1 VNLQQ
6 LSCFLFFIIV
16 ALTNPS
22 WAHSETVQGKVTDL
36 DGNPIIGATVS
47 LDEIRLSDVTNEGGE
62 YQLDNVPPGL
72 YILKVTAESYATQT
86 ATIQVQYGQMEH
98 QDFILRLDVQTLEEI
113 VVTGSITPEKKIESS
128 TSISTLNT
136 EEMND
141 AAPRST
147 TEFLR
152 RIPGFTRVE
161 SSGGE
166 VNQNLNVRGLL
177 GFASV
182 NFQEDGM
189 MVYPSMETFWMN
201 ADNLIRLDEN
211 IEKIEVLRGGT
222 SPIFGSSTAG
232 ATLNFINKTG
242 GDELDGIW
250 RLSSGTSGLARFDFN
265 INGPF
270 SDDWRF
276 SAGGFYRYDH
286 GVRDPGYT
294 GTKGGQLKANVTRLL
309 SNGFFRVSIKHIDD
323 RNLFIIPL
331 PFQNPNDPD
340 FVPGFSDTGS
350 YYSPEGI
357 TEIPLPTGD
366 ELHLPLDEGIHTKG
380 TWLTGHVNFTF
391 GDSWQF
397 EDVAQVMSVDHN
409 WNGLPSAGPITAA
422 NEFAQSMLNNYI
434 RLGIVPESTTYK
446 LLFTNHF
453 DLAGN
458 KLPFDTANGLL
469 RPAALIHV
477 EKPIS
482 DFSNLLT
489 ITKSFGS
496 HHFSFGTHFAYYTQT
511 NTWYIP
517 EVLTDIRD
525 NPRFVDLVFI
535 QPDGSI
541 LDVTKNGFLHFNL
554 DYVNGD
560 GNNTLIAL
568 FTSDEFKLTDRLRID
583 LGLRYERANYF
594 QVAENIESI
603 DLDQNP
609 NTKYDIETWGNNTFR
624 RFEFD
629 IDDIA
634 FSTGINYQ
642 INRDKLAVY
651 GSFTRGF
658 KMPALDEFIFEPNE
672 EFINLFEPYHTNMF
686 EAGVKYS
693 SPTLA
698 FSGAFYYG
706 RVYNQ
711 ILRDFDPTKNPSFFS
726 VPLPDS
732 TSWGFEFEILTR
744 PMNKIELR
752 STTTL
757 VSVETPEDNLTA
769 GQFYDGFTPAVFDF
783 ETLYSINR
791 NIKAIFDWHYV
802 GTRFADIN
810 FTRRI
815 PDFSYINI
823 GASYQFEN
831 PGFTLTGRI
840 LNLTQSNGLEELF
853 FPPDPSRNFFVARPI
868 LPRRVTAEVRY
879 DF

>member
-1 VNLQQ
+1 VKLQR
-6 LSCFLFFIIV
+6 LSCFLFFIII

-36 DGNPIIGATVS
+36 DGSPIIGATVS
-47 LDEIRLSDVTNEGGE
+47 LDEIKFSKVTDQRGE
-62 YQLDNVPPGL
+62 YQIENIPPGL
-72 YILKVTAESYATQT
+72 YTLKVTAESYLTQT
-86 ATIQVQYGQMEH
+86 ASIHIQSGQVVH
-98 QDFILRLDVQTLEEI
+98 QDFVLTLDLHTREDV
-113 VVTGSITPEKKIESS
+113 VVTGSVTPEKKIESS

-166 VNQNLNVRGLL
+166 VNQNLSVRGLL
-177 GFASV
+177 GFSSV
-182 NFQEDGM
+182 NIQEDGM

-242 GDELDGIW
+242 GDKLDGIW
-250 RLSSGTSGLARFDFN
+250 RLTSGTSGLARFDFN
-265 INGPF
+265 INGPL

-276 SAGGFYRYDH
+276 SMGGFYRYDH
-286 GVRDPGYT
+286 GVRDPGYP

-309 SNGFFRVSIKHIDD
+309 SNGFFRFSIKHIDD
-323 RNLFIIPL
+323 RNLFITPL
-331 PFQNPNDPD
+331 PFQNPSDPD
-340 FVPGFSDTGS
+340 FVSGFSETGS
-350 YYSPEGI
+350 FYSPEGI
-357 TEIPLPTGD
+357 TEIPLPTGND
-366 ELHLPLDEGIHTKG
+366 LQLPLNEGIQTKG
-380 TWLTGHVNFTF
+380 TWLTGQVNFTF
-391 GDSWQF
+391 GEGWQF
-397 EDVAQVMSVDHN
+397 EDIAQVMSVDHN
-409 WNGLPSAGPITAA
+409 WNALSSSGPIRSA
-422 NEFAQSMLNNYI
+422 NEFAQSILNNYI
-434 RLGIVPESTTYK
+434 RSGIVPESTTYQ

-469 RPAALIHV
+469 RTATLTHI

-489 ITKSFGS
+489 IKKSFGP
-496 HHFSFGTHFAYYTQT
+496 HHFSFGTHFAYYTQK
-511 NTWYIP
+511 NIWYFP
-517 EVLTDIRD
+517 EVLADIRN
-525 NPRFVDLVFI
+525 NPRFLDLVLI
-535 QPDGSI
+535 RPDGSS
-541 LDVTKNGFLHFNL
+541 LDVTKNGFFHFLNF
-554 DYVNGD
+554 YVNGD
-560 GNNTLIAL
+560 GSNTLVAL
-568 FTSDEFKLTDRLRID
+568 FTSDEFKLSDRLRVD

-594 QVAENIESI
+594 QVAENIEPV

-609 NTKYDIETWGNNTFR
+609 DTEYDIEIWGNKTFR
-624 RFEFD
+624 HFDFD

-634 FSTGINYQ
+634 FSTGMNYQ
-642 INRDKLAVY
+642 IYRDKLAVY

-658 KMPALDEFIFEPNE
+658 KMPSLDEFIFEPNQ

-686 EAGVKYS
+686 ETGVKYS

-711 ILRDFDPTKNPSFFS
+711 IDRHFDPTTNRFFTIP
-726 VPLPDS
+726 VPDS
-732 TSWGFEFEILTR
+732 TSWGFEFEILTK
-744 PMNKIELR
+744 PMNKLELR

-757 VSVETPEDNLTA
+757 VSVETPPVNLT

-783 ETLYSINR
+783 EGLYSISR
-791 NIKAIFDWHYV
+791 NMKAMFDWHFV
-802 GTRFADIN
+802 GTRFADSSFI
-810 FTRRI
+810 RKI
-815 PDFSYINI
+815 PDYSYINI
-823 GASYQFEN
+823 GTSYRFGN
-831 PGFTLTGRI
+831 PGFTIIGRI
-840 LNLTQSNGLEELF
+840 LNLTQSNGLEELSF
-853 FPPDPSRNFFVARPI
+853 DREDPSNKFFAARPI
-868 LPRRVTAEVRY
+868 LPRRFTAEVGY
-879 DF
+879 QF